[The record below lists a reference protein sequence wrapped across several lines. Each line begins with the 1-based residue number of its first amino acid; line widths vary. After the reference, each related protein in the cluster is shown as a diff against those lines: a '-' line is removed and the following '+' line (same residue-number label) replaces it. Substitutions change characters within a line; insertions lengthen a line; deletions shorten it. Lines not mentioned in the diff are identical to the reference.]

1 MSNLNTLTAG
11 RWFKRVLWIGIL
23 ANLAL
28 AVPALLAPSQ
38 VLALSSLPPAT
49 PLVWTQFA
57 ALLLVLLSISASLCL
72 EVVLLVLAA
81 RGAWE

>member
-1 MSNLNTLTAG
+1 MSNNTLTAG

-28 AVPALLAPSQ
+28 AVPTLLTPSQ

-57 ALLLVLLSISASLCL
+57 VLLLVLLSISASLCL
-72 EVVLLVLAA
+72 EVALLVLAA

>member
-1 MSNLNTLTAG
+1 MANLNTVTAG

-23 ANLAL
+23 ANFAL
-28 AVPALLAPSQ
+28 AVPALVSRSQ
-38 VLALSSLPPAT
+38 VLALSSLPAAT

-57 ALLLVLLSISASLCL
+57 ALLLLLLSVSASLCL
-72 EVVLLVLAA
+72 EVILLVLAM